1 MSKLLQVLVM
11 LFCAAGIAKDYTPS
25 EIKELLAAA
34 EKGDARAQYEYGVA
48 HYHVAAGGGGYV
60 VQAGLNG
67 GPANPV
73 EAAKWFLKA
82 AEQGHLD
89 SCYSISRMY
98 DMGVGVIKSGVES
111 EKWLRKA
118 VQKSPKKDGSPEYA
132 MASFYSEDRP
142 DLPKN
147 EKEAAIW
154 YRKAAV
160 ITASDAP
167 WIDSARRALGT
178 YYSKPK
184 SADYDLT
191 TSYAWWSI
199 AALSGDEYSG
209 KMRDSVESR
218 LDQSKIQDGRAL
230 AGLILTRLRP
240 RKISRKGRG

>member
-11 LFCAAGIAKDYTPS
+11 TFCAAGIAKDYTPA
-25 EIKELLAAA
+25 EIKALLAAA
-34 EKGDARAQYEYGVA
+34 EKGEARAQYEYGVA
-48 HYHVAAGGGGYV
+48 HYHVTAGGGGYV
-60 VQAGLNG
+60 VQVGLNG

-98 DMGVGVIKSGVES
+98 DMGVGVIKSGVEA

-160 ITASDAP
+160 ITATDAP
-167 WIDSARRALGT
+167 WVDSSRQALAA
-178 YYSKPK
+178 YYSNPK
-184 SADYDLT
+184 SAEYNLT
-191 TSYAWWSI
+191 TAYAWWI
-199 AALSGDEYSG
+199 LAALSGNEYSA

-230 AGLILTRLRP
+230 AGQILQEIEAKKDQQKR
-240 RKISRKGRG
+240 

>member
-1 MSKLLQVLVM
+1 MSNLLQVLFM
-11 LFCAAGIAKDYTPS
+11 FICAAGIAKDYTPT
-25 EIKELLAAA
+25 EIKALLAAA
-34 EKGDARAQYEYGVA
+34 GKGDARAQYEYGVA
-48 HYHVAAGGGGYV
+48 HYHVAAGGGGYI
-60 VQAGLNG
+60 VQVGING
-67 GPANPV
+67 GPANPS
-73 EAAKWFLKA
+73 EAAKWILKS
-82 AEQGHLD
+82 AEQGYYD
-89 SCYSISRMY
+89 AFFAISKMY
-98 DMGVGVIKSGVES
+98 DNGVGVVKSGVEA
-111 EKWLRKA
+111 ERWLKKA
-118 VQKSPKKDGSPEYA
+118 IQNSPKKDGGPEYTMGA
-132 MASFYSEDRP
+132 FYSEDRP

-230 AGLILTRLRP
+230 AGLILKEIEAKKDQQKR
-240 RKISRKGRG
+240 

>member
-1 MSKLLQVLVM
+1 MSKPLKVLVL
-11 LFCAAGIAKDYTPS
+11 LFCAAGSAKDYTPA
-25 EIKELLAAA
+25 EIKALQASA
-34 EKGDARAQYEYGVA
+34 EKGEARAQYEYGLA

-60 VQAGLNG
+60 VQVGLNG

-142 DLPKN
+142 DLPKS

-160 ITASDAP
+160 ITAADAP
-167 WIDSARRALGT
+167 WVDSSRQALAA
-178 YYSKPK
+178 YYSNPK
-184 SADYDLT
+184 STEYSLT
-191 TSYAWWSI
+191 TAYAWWI
-199 AALSGDEYSG
+199 VAALSGNEYSA
-209 KMRDSVESR
+209 KMRDGVEGR
-218 LDQSKIQDGRAL
+218 LDQSMIKDGRAL
-230 AGLILTRLRP
+230 AGLILKEIEALKVTQ
-240 RKISRKGRG
+240 KK

>member
-11 LFCAAGIAKDYTPS
+11 IFCTAGIAKDYTPA
-25 EIKELLAAA
+25 EIKALLAAA
-34 EKGDARAQYEYGVA
+34 EKGEARAQYEYGVA

-60 VQAGLNG
+60 VQVGLNG

-160 ITASDAP
+160 ISAFDAP
-167 WIDSARRALGT
+167 WIDSSRQALGA
-178 YYSKPK
+178 YYSNPK
-184 SADYDLT
+184 STEYSLT
-191 TSYAWWSI
+191 TAYAWWI
-199 AALSGDEYSG
+199 VAALSGNEYSA
-209 KMRDSVESR
+209 KMRDGVEGR
-218 LDQSKIQDGRAL
+218 LDQSMIKDGRAL
-230 AGLILTRLRP
+230 AGLILKEIEALKVTQ
-240 RKISRKGRG
+240 KK